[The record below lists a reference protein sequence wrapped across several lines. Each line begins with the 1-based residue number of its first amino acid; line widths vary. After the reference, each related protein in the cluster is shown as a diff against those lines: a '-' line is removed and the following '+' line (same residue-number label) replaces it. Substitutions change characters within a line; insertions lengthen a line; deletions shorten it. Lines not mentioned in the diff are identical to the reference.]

1 MSVNQQQHRLESGAS
16 SSAASTGVPD
26 HVFEDASSAGRLSS
40 VSGDRSV
47 GLTTFRAGLEHFRL
61 LALEDPK
68 IRVALEELGMLRP
81 DGPYQSPRRSTIV
94 DANMVT
100 QALSQTRRHGTIG
113 VLLERNPCP
122 APQTFKL
129 MTRNVTQLPSPRS
142 PVKSVSMTCRSRPIL
157 K

>member
-26 HVFEDASSAGRLSS
+26 HVFDDASSAGRLSS

-61 LALEDPK
+61 LALQDPK
-68 IRVALEELGMLRP
+68 IRVALEELGVLRP

-94 DANMVT
+94 DANMVEPDT
-100 QALSQTRRHGTIG
+100 SPVPNSAPWRDRSVIGEESVPQA
-113 VLLERNPCP
+113 
-122 APQTFKL
+122 FKL
-129 MTRNVTQLPSPRS
+129 MTRHVTQFRSPRS
-142 PVKSVSMTCRSRPIL
+142 PVKSVSLICRSKPIL